1 MIILHIFIKLLFF
14 VLLIIFIR
22 RCIYKL
28 LKVQK
33 FLLRSLIP
41 LPSVT
46 LWGGG
51 GKPEQ
56 TFMLFANNFALSTCL
71 PILVCGGRRGDRGKL
86 MFDIFPPKPLTKGEK
101 AKISSPEIGG
111 PVETMDIQFTRP
123 YTIIKSIWWGSRY
136 CKENRG
142 YNKRT
147 Q

>member
-1 MIILHIFIKLLFF
+1 M
-14 VLLIIFIR
+14 VLVDYFTY
-22 RCIYKL
+22 IYKIAL
-28 LKVQK
+28 FCTTYYFYQKVYLQTFK
-33 FLLRSLIP
+33 SAKVLIKVINSPP
-41 LPSVT
+41 LPSLT
-46 LWGGG
+46 LWGGGG

-123 YTIIKSIWWGSRY
+123 YTIIKSI
-136 CKENRG
+136 
-142 YNKRT
+142 
-147 Q
+147 